1 MWFAARTMLVLLVS
15 NLGAAMLACA
25 PAPSSTTPDAGNIP
39 PGDVAAPGPD
49 AAVPGVDAAVP
60 GPDAAMPSPDAAV
73 SVPDAATPGMDASS
87 PGADAS
93 TSDDAGTT
101 GATDS
106 GVTTTPDAGD
116 AALSCQDDD
125 PLTQSDWV
133 GFCGDRVDDNCQI
146 DAPSTPCPD
155 GPSSHNYCRTADEP
169 CPATQPASAA
179 PTWDCS
185 GTPPA
190 NVLAYASYDNSSNL
204 NVTSFCAFVYES
216 SAVAGEHY
224 VAVAVTNG
232 SNVRAAQPGT
242 PNRDCQADTF
252 ARRHFYLSDLDDGDC
267 PDVKYIHAY
276 PNPST
281 GYQGYPVDDQKLSNR
296 CRKMIRNIGYNDP
309 AFNPDIQYF
318 AASREEALAKLAI
331 LDTAEV
337 NCIGID
343 NLQNQPYR
351 TTEQFYVQAS
361 APLTLVQP

>member
-1 MWFAARTMLVLLVS
+1 MTFPARIPPVLLVS
-15 NLGAAMLACA
+15 FLGVTWLACTSPSPSA
-25 PAPSSTTPDAGNIP
+25 LDAADGIPQADGGNATPADASAPSPDVVEPGLDAASPSTSEDAGENMGADSGTNHADAGNT
-39 PGDVAAPGPD
+39 V
-49 AAVPGVDAAVP
+49 
-60 GPDAAMPSPDAAV
+60 
-73 SVPDAATPGMDASS
+73 
-87 PGADAS
+87 
-93 TSDDAGTT
+93 
-101 GATDS
+101 
-106 GVTTTPDAGD
+106 
-116 AALSCQDDD
+116 LSCQDDD

-133 GFCGDRVDDNCQI
+133 GFCGDRVDDNCQV

-155 GPSSHNYCRTADEP
+155 GPSSHNYCQTADEP
-169 CPATQPASAA
+169 CPSTQPASAA
-179 PTWDCS
+179 PSWDCS

-190 NVLAYASYDNSSNL
+190 NVIAYAAYDDSNNP

-216 SAVAGEHY
+216 SAIAGEHY
-224 VAVAVTNG
+224 VAVDVTNG
-232 SNVRAAQPGT
+232 SNVRAAQPET

-252 ARRHFYLSDLDDGDC
+252 ARRHFYLSDLDSGDC

-318 AASREEALAKLAI
+318 AASRAEAEAKLAI
-331 LDTAEV
+331 LDRAEV

-351 TTEQFYVQAS
+351 PTEQFYVQAS
-361 APLTLVQP
+361 APLILVQP